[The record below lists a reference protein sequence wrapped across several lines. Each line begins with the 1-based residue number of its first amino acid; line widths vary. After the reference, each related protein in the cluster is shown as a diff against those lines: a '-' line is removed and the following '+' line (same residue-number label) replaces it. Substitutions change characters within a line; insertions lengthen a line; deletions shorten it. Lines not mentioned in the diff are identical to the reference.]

1 MARVGQVLTHVTS
14 TFRQQL
20 PPSKAIYDRSAGSGY
35 ERDMTA
41 ARLRKAEKKLSQ
53 LLAEEPSQD

>member
-1 MARVGQVLTHVTS
+1 LTHVTS

-20 PPSKAIYDRSAGSGY
+20 PPSKAIYDGSAGSGY
-35 ERDMTA
+35 ERDMPA